1 MKIITENA
9 EDQFLE
15 CLPRMKKDADGW
27 AAAHLALSRRLPPD
41 EMFGDLSAI
50 PDRLAAAR
58 KEARA
63 LCAEIGAIPAPD
75 ENAQAYLFR
84 DNDIVILARPPDEAG
99 YRTMERLHETL
110 GARAGDDGLSTL
122 CVADTARFCKTLG
135 HERAIGARRMQAY
148 EAIADGT
155 RRRVIGA
162 RRTRRE
168 NRLALIVEDDVAIAT
183 WVGHILNGE
192 CDLVS
197 VRTGEEAVTSYLEH
211 APDIVL
217 LNIHLAGM
225 DGYQTLRALRQADE
239 EAFIVMFSG
248 DAVRGNV
255 LRALGEGAAGFVKK
269 PAPPSLL
276 VKTVRKS
283 PFMHTRKNGAPGHT
297 RV

>member
-1 MKIITENA
+1 MKIITEDA
-9 EDQFLE
+9 ENLFLE
-15 CLPRMKKDADGW
+15 HLPRMKKDADGW

-41 EMFGDLSAI
+41 EIFGDLSGIGA
-50 PDRLAAAR
+50 RLAAAR
-58 KEARA
+58 REAMG
-63 LCAEIGAIPAPD
+63 LCAEIADIPAPD

-99 YRTMERLHETL
+99 HRTMERLHETL
-110 GARAGDDGLSTL
+110 RTRAGEGLSTL
-122 CVADTARFCKTLG
+122 CVADTADFCKVLG

-148 EAIADGT
+148 ESIADGT
-155 RRRVIGA
+155 RRRAVGA

-255 LRALGEGAAGFVKK
+255 MRALGEGAAGFLKK
-269 PAPPSLL
+269 PAAPSLL
-276 VKTVRKS
+276 VKTVRRA
-283 PFMHTRKNGAPGHT
+283 PFMHARKYGVPGHS